1 MDIKTAIQ
9 YCLNKPHAEE
19 TYPFDETTLV
29 LKVGGKMFGLVYDRE
44 DEIGLNLKCDP
55 ASAIA
60 LREKY
65 SGIIPGYHMNKQH
78 WNTVI
83 FGKDVPDDEICK
95 LMDYSYEIVYK
106 SLTKKQKALLEI

>member
-1 MDIKTAIQ
+1 MDIKTAVQ

-29 LKVGGKMFGLVYDRE
+29 FKVGSKMFGLVYDHSG
-44 DEIGLNLKCDP
+44 DIGLNLKCDP

-83 FGKDVPDDEICK
+83 FNQDVPDDEIYK

-106 SLTKKQKALLEI
+106 ALSKKQKALLEL